1 MERVENM
8 LNREYVPRW
17 KIELEQAKEE
27 NIKEVTKSVIMSE
40 AIWAIEFM
48 KQEGISEVSIRKFAK
63 QKNISMKMVND
74 IMDSRSGKEAVQV

>member
-1 MERVENM
+1 M

-27 NIKEVTKSVIMSE
+27 NTKEVTKSE
-40 AIWAIEFM
+40 AILAIEFM
-48 KQEGISEVSIRKFAK
+48 KQEGIPEASIRKFAK

-74 IMDSRSGKEAVQV
+74 IIGSSNGKKAVQV